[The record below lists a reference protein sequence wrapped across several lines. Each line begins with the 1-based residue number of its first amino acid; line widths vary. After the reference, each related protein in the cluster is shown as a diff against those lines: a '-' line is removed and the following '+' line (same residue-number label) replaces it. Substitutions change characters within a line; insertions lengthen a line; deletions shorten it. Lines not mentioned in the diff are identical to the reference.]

1 MYYEIEPT
9 GCCEAGGLMQ
19 IRYCLYLEDG
29 DYGYEKCYISVP
41 TIDDTQLSDIASVQP
56 IDIASVQSSDMQGI
70 SSIKPLP
77 VQEQM
82 VNVPFHN
89 HFVYFSP
96 DATDEDIAAQGQR
109 ALDEAYAFWS
119 QDQFPDVK
127 NPEITFNPEASDL
140 IKLDISARVE
150 SVKVQAVE
158 SAAIAASVRVD
169 MAANKISGGKVD
181 ATPVQEAK
189 ITP

>member
-9 GCCEAGGLMQ
+9 GCREAGGLMQ

-70 SSIKPLP
+70 SSIKPLS

-127 NPEITFNPEASDL
+127 NPEPMFDTTATEQKKTDV
-140 IKLDISARVE
+140 SARVE
-150 SVKVQAVE
+150 SVKVQAFE
-158 SAAIAASVRVD
+158 SAAIAASARIE
-169 MAANKISGGKVD
+169 AAAGKVKAEQID
-181 ATPVQEAK
+181 
-189 ITP
+189 

>member
-89 HFVYFSP
+89 HVVYFSP

-119 QDQFPDVK
+119 KDQFPDVK
-127 NPEITFNPEASDL
+127 NSPVVFDSSATIQKKADV
-140 IKLDISARVE
+140 SARVE
-150 SVKVQAVE
+150 SIKVQAVE
-158 SAAIAASVRVD
+158 SAAVAASARID
-169 MAANKISGGKVD
+169 TAANKISGGKID
-181 ATPVQEAK
+181 ATPVQEVAVS
-189 ITP
+189 P